1 MIRFQNHMNK
11 IKISSLEKQAEFTQ
25 IWLKLKSQLIRH
37 KRAKYCKS

>member
-11 IKISSLEKQAEFTQ
+11 IKISSLEKQAEFRQ

-37 KRAKYCKS
+37 KRAKYSKS